1 MPKPKPLADDVSQYL
16 ERAAVA
22 ANEFRDD
29 EARANLAAISTP
41 RLAHRFEKAFYD
53 SFRTAERRTLAVVCF
68 ALGTWVGG
76 MYTDCCRHL
85 AARGYPLT
93 YPRQQRVSDPAR
105 RPASPAAAQQRVRSL
120 RAARMSAAAGRA
132 GVPG

>member
-1 MPKPKPLADDVSQYL
+1 MS
-16 ERAAVA
+16 
-22 ANEFRDD
+22 FRDD

-85 AARGYPLT
+85 DARGYPLT
-93 YPRQQRVSDPAR
+93 VVTPGNHVSVILRVVLRHLLRLNSEFAHYVPPKCQRPRVELASLGDPAYFAVGTR
-105 RPASPAAAQQRVRSL
+105 R
-120 RAARMSAAAGRA
+120 
-132 GVPG
+132 